1 MKTKETETDAITA
14 QLNRIERNTLLGAKN
29 VLTVDDVALLA
40 GLGKR
45 TVYRLTSTHQIPF
58 YKPNGKAIYFKR
70 DEVESWLLQNRTSTN
85 GEIMQRAV
93 TDVVLGKKRV
103 QTGGGRAK

>member
-1 MKTKETETDAITA
+1 MNKTETDALTA
-14 QLNRIERNTLLGAKN
+14 QLNRIERNTLLSAKN

-58 YKPNGKAIYFKR
+58 YKPNRKAIYFKR
-70 DEVESWLLQNRTSTN
+70 TEVEDWLLQNRTSTA

-93 TDVVLGKKRV
+93 TDVVFGRNRNKATK
-103 QTGGGRAK
+103 GGAK